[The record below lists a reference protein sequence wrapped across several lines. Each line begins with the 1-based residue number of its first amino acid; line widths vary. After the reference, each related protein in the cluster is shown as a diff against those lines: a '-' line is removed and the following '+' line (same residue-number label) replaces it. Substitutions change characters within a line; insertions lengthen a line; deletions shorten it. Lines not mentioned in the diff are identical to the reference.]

1 MQIELLY
8 FTVIHTCEHVGCKP
22 YRKNDP
28 KVKLMEQYTIDH
40 ERTIYSP
47 HPCKVC
53 AELYE
58 RETERRL
65 ELAAQKAELRSAIRL
80 EQRTR
85 NRRYFVDGYPMTV
98 LQDKAGM
105 WRGRRRENGHTVQKY
120 FGRQDP
126 RPLLEEVEV

>member
-28 KVKLMEQYTIDH
+28 KVLLMQKYTVDD

-47 HPCKVC
+47 TPCKVC

-65 ELAAQKAELRSAIRL
+65 ELANQKAEQRAAIRL
-80 EQRTR
+80 EQRATHK
-85 NRRYFVDGYPMTV
+85 RYIVDGQPMTIV
-98 LQDKAGM
+98 QDRQGY
-105 WRGRRRENGHTVQKY
+105 WRGQRKGDGKQVQKN

-126 RPLLEEVEV
+126 RPQLEEVEA